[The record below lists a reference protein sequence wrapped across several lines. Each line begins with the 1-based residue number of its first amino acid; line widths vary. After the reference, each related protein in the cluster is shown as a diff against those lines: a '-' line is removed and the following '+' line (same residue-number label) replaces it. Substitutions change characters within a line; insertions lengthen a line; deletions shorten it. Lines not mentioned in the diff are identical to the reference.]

1 MIMVCVYFIMAC
13 IITIYIIIIMYIHPK
28 DCGTIGEI
36 CESNHC
42 CEDQRENPRVKL
54 DDEGSYS
61 CNHPSDL
68 LTDLKVNF

>member
-1 MIMVCVYFIMAC
+1 
-13 IITIYIIIIMYIHPK
+13 MYINPK